1 MPLLI
6 FFVGL
11 LLSGVGIASA
21 LLLSACAVVLPFG
34 FGTAGECRDQA
45 VLSGYVANEADLR
58 IAQLAAEVAMLAG
71 DLARLECTPS
81 QLDETLPPA
90 DLPAFAIP
98 EATLP
103 TDLPASTIP
112 EATLPTDLPASTIPE
127 QTLQERGPS
136 PVEDLREADFEQ
148 GDVAVLEGCW
158 ELDSDYRAVD
168 EATGAVSSFD
178 KWSICFD
185 TNGRGVERMRTESGD
200 ACVGPVSGT
209 FGEGVLQIVEPGDLS
224 CNSGNVI
231 YRREMDC
238 SLDGQGF
245 AQCSVRQPEV
255 NTASTARLRR
265 SVGEE

>member
-1 MPLLI
+1 MRNVRKVTLLI

-11 LLSGVGIASA
+11 LLSVVGIASA
-21 LLLSACAVVLPFG
+21 LLLAACAVVLPFG
-34 FGTAGECRDQA
+34 FGTVGECRDQA
-45 VLSGYVANEADLR
+45 VLSGYVAQEADLR
-58 IAQLAAEVAMLAG
+58 IAQLAAEVAMMAG
-71 DLARLECTPS
+71 DLARLECTSS

-90 DLPAFAIP
+90 DLPASAIP

-103 TDLPASTIP
+103 TNLPASTM
-112 EATLPTDLPASTIPE
+112 PE
-127 QTLQERGPS
+127 QTLQESAPD
-136 PVEDLREADFEQ
+136 PVEDLTEADFERR
-148 GDVAVLEGCW
+148 DVAVLEGCW
-158 ELDSDYRAVD
+158 ELDSDYRIVNK
-168 EATGAVSSFD
+168 ATGAVSLFD
-178 KWSICFD
+178 LWSICFD

-200 ACVGPVSGT
+200 GCVGPVSGT
-209 FGEGVLQIVEPGDLS
+209 FGDGVLQIVEPGDLS
-224 CNSGNVI
+224 CDSGSVI